1 MKICSRYQYLT
12 CLFIYSIFSFAQSNQ
27 GNVIDE
33 VVWVVGDEAIL
44 RSDVEKRRLE
54 FGNSI
59 TGNPYCVIPE
69 QLAIQKLFLHQ
80 AAIDSIE
87 VADADINQFVE
98 QEINEQILYAGSK
111 EKLEEYRKMTISQLR
126 EEYYDQYKNTLTMRN
141 MRSKLTEEVKVTPAE
156 VRRYFKDLPE
166 DSLPLIPTQVYS
178 SLLNLLHF
186 FLLLWISR
194 HKTKDGQVAASYL
207 IFYGIGR
214 FLMEFLRGDLERGT
228 IGSLSTSQFISIF
241 ITVGGVL
248 LFMILTGFT
257 SKKAL
262 KKAHDNQDQTL

>member
-1 MKICSRYQYLT
+1 MKNELLTIGPFTIYGYGLMLGLAVIAAYLT
-12 CLFIYSIFSFAQSNQ
+12 TEYRARKLRLRYEHVFAL
-27 GNVIDE
+27 VIWCA
-33 VVWVVGDEAIL
+33 V
-44 RSDVEKRRLE
+44 
-54 FGNSI
+54 FGFA
-59 TGNPYCVIPE
+59 GAK
-69 QLAIQKLFLHQ
+69 LLFLITEWKYVLH
-80 AAIDSIE
+80 DP
-87 VADADINQFVE
+87 VDYLLHFADGFVVYGG
-98 QEINEQILYAGSK
+98 IIGGTFGGWLYC
-111 EKLEEYRKMTISQLR
+111 
-126 EEYYDQYKNTLTMRN
+126 
-141 MRSKLTEEVKVTPAE
+141 
-156 VRRYFKDLPE
+156 RRHDLPFMAYFDLAMPSIAIAQCIGRIGCFLAGCCYGKE
-166 DSLPLIPTQVYS
+166 TTSHIAITFHESEFAPNGVPLIPTQVYS

-257 SKKAL
+257 SQKAL

>member
-1 MKICSRYQYLT
+1 MHNHILT
-12 CLFIYSIFSFAQSNQ
+12 LGPLTVHGYGLMIGIGIVAALCLSWHRAK
-27 GNVIDE
+27 
-33 VVWVVGDEAIL
+33 
-44 RSDVEKRRLE
+44 KRAMSQE
-54 FGNSI
+54 
-59 TGNPYCVIPE
+59 TVTT
-69 QLAIQKLFLHQ
+69 LFLWVLLFGFLG
-80 AAIDSIE
+80 A
-87 VADADINQFVE
+87 
-98 QEINEQILYAGSK
+98 
-111 EKLEEYRKMTISQLR
+111 KLLF
-126 EEYYDQYKNTLTMRN
+126 L
-141 MRSKLTEEVKVTPAE
+141 LTELPRVIQNPLPYLGSDGFVVYGGIIGGTFGGWLYC
-156 VRRYFKDLPE
+156 RRHDLPFMAYFDLAMPSIAIAQCVGRIGCLLAGCCYGKE
-166 DSLPLIPTQVYS
+166 TTSHLALTFHESEFAPNGVPLIPTQVYS

-257 SKKAL
+257 SQKAL